1 MNNYIMPIIVV
12 SGVAL
17 VGFAVYQYI
26 QSQQSK
32 EIAPNGRSITSGP
45 ITGGLQYGR
54 ALDSNPG
61 LFNILNPVMAG
72 STPASAT
79 RDTVDS
85 SLEDRPMAFR
95 SGMGSLSGASFD
107 TLTERF

>member
-32 EIAPNGRSITSGP
+32 EIAPNGRSMPSGP
-45 ITGGLQYGR
+45 ITGGL
-54 ALDSNPG
+54 
-61 LFNILNPVMAG
+61 FNMLNPVTAG

-79 RDTVDS
+79 RDTADS
-85 SLEDRPMAFR
+85 TLNMVFDRPMASR
-95 SGMGSLSGASFD
+95 SGTASLSGASFS

>member
-45 ITGGLQYGR
+45 ITGGL
-54 ALDSNPG
+54 
-61 LFNILNPVMAG
+61 FNVLNPVIAG

-79 RDTVDS
+79 RDTADS
-85 SLEDRPMAFR
+85 YLEDRPRAFR
-95 SGMGSLSGASFD
+95 SSMGSLSEASFS